1 MGWRDWW
8 RDAAAASILVIVL
21 VASFVAEL
29 LCGNDSEKCPIDWA
43 GWYPGETYS
52 PGQCGRAAHD
62 AGLGDP
68 ALSVSS
74 LLFVAPLVYFDKVVP
89 FATPLIGL
97 FLGIASFLFHAAY
110 TETSHTLDY
119 IGVTSLAP
127 AILSDVLAQ
136 RSPRAAKAI
145 FAALLTSNILVR
157 TLNEPG
163 GSGVLG
169 TYMYSFIPVVTALT
183 LGYIWQNDMVG
194 RFGGGAIFLVGG
206 SVTLIAANASPQY
219 WGCIDTQAAEPHFWG
234 HLIVAIGTVLFC
246 RAAQAKN
253 EYIEIK

>member
-1 MGWRDWW
+1 MGWRDAV
-8 RDAAAASILVIVL
+8 AAGILVIVL
-21 VASFVAEL
+21 IASLVAEL
-29 LCGNDSEKCPIDWA
+29 RCGNDSEHCYIDWS
-43 GWYPGETYS
+43 GWYPGETYTA
-52 PGQCGRAAHD
+52 GHCGRAAHD

-74 LLFVAPLVYFDKVVP
+74 LVFVAPLVYFDPKAP
-89 FATPLIGL
+89 FATPLLGV
-97 FLGIASFLFHAAY
+97 FLGIASFLFHAAN

-127 AILSDVLAQ
+127 AIFSDIVAQ
-136 RSPRAAKAI
+136 QRPWAAKAI
-145 FAALLTSNILVR
+145 FAALVTSNVVVR

-163 GSGVLG
+163 TGVLG

-183 LGYIWQNDMVG
+183 LGYIWYYRLWG

-206 SVTLIAANASPQY
+206 SATLIAANASSQY
-219 WGCIDTQAAEPHFWG
+219 WGCVNTQAAEPHFWG

-246 RAAQAKN
+246 RAIRENKKKA
-253 EYIEIK
+253 EYTALE